1 MKNNFRVLFFILI
14 LITIACFIFVF
25 YEFYKQEKPNK
36 NTENIKVAVIDSGI
50 DTKYLDVDVVKRFDH
65 TKKELDSFGHGTA
78 VANLINQNNHKVDYF
93 DVNILDENGNTDVQ
107 TLIESLDW
115 CIKNKVNL
123 INMSFGL
130 TENDTRLRNK
140 INEVVKQNIIV
151 VASSGNK
158 IGFQSDYPAR
168 YNNVIS
174 ISAVDFDHKLYKF
187 ASKGKIDFVAPGVN
201 VDTIQI
207 KKLNKI
213 KNLSGTSFATG
224 YASGYISKFISNDF
238 SITHRDLVNQLKK
251 ETKFIKNNKKDST
264 YGYGLLIK

>member
-1 MKNNFRVLFFILI
+1 MKRFFISLF
-14 LITIACFIFVF
+14 LTLTIFFCFIFVF
-25 YEFYKQEKPNK
+25 YEFYKQEKSNK
-36 NTENIKVAVIDSGI
+36 NMESIKIAVIDSGI
-50 DTKYLDVDVVKRFDH
+50 DTKYLDVNVVKRFNH

-78 VANLINQNNHKVDYF
+78 VTNLINQNNNKVDYF
-93 DVNILDENGNTDVQ
+93 DVNILDENGYTDVE

-130 TENDTRLRNK
+130 TENDERLQNK

-174 ISAVDFDHKLYKF
+174 ISAVDSNHKLYKF

-201 VDTIQI
+201 VDTIKI
-207 KKLNKI
+207 KKLTKI

-224 YASGYISKFISNDF
+224 YASGYISNFISNDF
-238 SITHRDLVNQLKK
+238 SITHKDLVNQLKK
-251 ETKFIKNNKKDST
+251 ETKFIKNNRKDST